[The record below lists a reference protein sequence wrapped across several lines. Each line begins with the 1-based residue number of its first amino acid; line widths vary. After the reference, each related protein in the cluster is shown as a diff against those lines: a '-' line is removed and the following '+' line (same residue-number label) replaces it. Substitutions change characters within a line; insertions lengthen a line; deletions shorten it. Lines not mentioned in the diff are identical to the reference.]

1 VRIFEECKALL
12 NLGYDLSICT
22 YKKGRSPAGLSVH
35 RIPFTP
41 KNLKP
46 GPSYHRIYLDGLLLS
61 SAFIQSLNY
70 MPDVIHAHLH
80 EGVACSVLQS
90 RLLGR
95 PLIADLQDS
104 IVDELVR
111 HKFLKYKGMLYG
123 MVNYIEKLLVKCAD
137 FVICSSLPVY
147 DIVVNKFGIRR
158 CAFLPDCVDTEKIKP
173 LNKNYDLLKKLCIP
187 EDRKIVVY
195 LGSLS
200 HIQGTDIL
208 LQAFRI
214 LVNEYKAV
222 HLLIMGFPNVEKYR
236 LLAKSLRISDY
247 VTFTGE
253 VDYSDVTSFLSAG
266 DVAVAPKLYTTEGNG
281 KVLLYM
287 SMGLPTVVFDNL
299 TNRYLLGDLGIYARE
314 GDPNSLAKAL
324 LYALLNKARDQ
335 KLRTALRNRAVTMF
349 SKEKFRSKLLH
360 IYEAVLRI

>member
-1 VRIFEECKALL
+1 
-12 NLGYDLSICT
+12 
-22 YKKGRSPAGLSVH
+22 
-35 RIPFTP
+35 
-41 KNLKP
+41 
-46 GPSYHRIYLDGLLLS
+46 
-61 SAFIQSLNY
+61 
-70 MPDVIHAHLH
+70 
-80 EGVACSVLQS
+80 
-90 RLLGR
+90 
-95 PLIADLQDS
+95 
-104 IVDELVR
+104 
-111 HKFLKYKGMLYG
+111 
-123 MVNYIEKLLVKCAD
+123 
-137 FVICSSLPVY
+137 
-147 DIVVNKFGIRR
+147 
-158 CAFLPDCVDTEKIKP
+158 
-173 LNKNYDLLKKLCIP
+173 
-187 EDRKIVVY
+187 VY

-266 DVAVAPKLYTTEGNG
+266 NVAVAPKLYTTEGNG